1 MKLPHGLRAF
11 AHKNFRLFITGQGTS
26 QVGNWLQLI
35 TTSWLM
41 YRLSGST
48 LWLGLA
54 AFAQQIPFLVLAPAV
69 GVFLDRLDVRRVL
82 MVTNTIA
89 LLQSLAMLTLVA
101 TGTVQPIHLVLGNLV
116 LGIVNACDAPARQ
129 SLMVRLV
136 DKREDLVNAI
146 ALNSAVMNGARF
158 LGPMIG
164 GFVIASFGDTAG
176 FGLNSVLR
184 FAVIAALV
192 TMTLTPRVRT
202 PHVGSWLNQFAAGV
216 KYAYGFLPTRTALLL
231 LAATSFTIQGYSSL
245 MPWFAREVFH
255 GDAHTQGTLIGCA
268 GFGAL
273 AGMVYLAM
281 RPSVLGLFRLIGI
294 TAAIAGASLVAF
306 SFTHEIWLAAPLL
319 VLVGSGMML
328 TAGSTNTVLQVIVP
342 DELRG
347 RVASLYVVSFLG
359 VSPLGALFVGWLSE
373 HIGPPWALAACGSG
387 TVLASALYL
396 RRLPAIREAMRP
408 IYQKLGITRNPPA

>member
-1 MKLPHGLRAF
+1 MTLPHGLRAF
-11 AHKNFRLFITGQGTS
+11 AHRNFRLFIAGQGTS

-54 AFAQQIPFLVLAPAV
+54 SFAQQIPFLVLAPAA

-82 MVTNTIA
+82 MVTNSIA
-89 LLQSLAMLTLVA
+89 LLQSLVMLALVA
-101 TGTVQPIHLVLGNLV
+101 TGHVQPLHLVLGNLV
-116 LGIVNACDAPARQ
+116 LGVVNAFDAPARQ
-129 SLMVRLV
+129 SLMIRLV

-158 LGPMIG
+158 IGPMIG

-176 FGLNSVLR
+176 FAVNSVMR
-184 FAVIAALV
+184 FAVIGALV
-192 TMTLTPRVRT
+192 TMVLQRRIPA
-202 PHVGSWLNQFAAGV
+202 PHVGSWFTQFAAGV
-216 KYAYGFLPTRTALLL
+216 RYAYGFLPTRAALLM

-268 GFGAL
+268 GLGAL
-273 AGMVYLAM
+273 AGMLYLAL
-281 RPSVLGLFRLIGI
+281 RPSVAGLLRLIAI
-294 TAAIAGASLVAF
+294 TAAIAGLALIGF
-306 SFTHEIWLAAPLL
+306 SYSTTMVVAAPLL
-319 VLVGSGMML
+319 FVVGSAMML
-328 TAGSTNTVLQVIVP
+328 TAGSTNTVIQVIVP

-347 RVASLYVVSFLG
+347 RVASLYVMSFLG

-373 HIGPPWALAACGSG
+373 HIGPPRALALCGAG
-387 TVLASALYL
+387 TVIGAAMYL
-396 RRLPAIREAMRP
+396 RKLPAIREAIRP
-408 IYQKLGITRNPPA
+408 VYQQLGISRRR